1 MSPSPAVRSSPP
13 VSFGEMAKMLKPSSP
28 PSASSRREETWEFRL
43 LFVVS
48 FVTFLV
54 AGIVARALPGPW
66 RPHPPGPQGYKSI
79 FGEAKAA
86 ASIFVPFAF
95 MG

>member
-1 MSPSPAVRSSPP
+1 MASMLEPS
-13 VSFGEMAKMLKPSSP
+13 KN
-28 PSASSRREETWEFRL
+28 PSASSRRERTWEFRL

-48 FVTFLV
+48 FVTFLA
-54 AGIVARALPGPW
+54 AGIVARALPGQW
-66 RPHPPGPQGYKSI
+66 RPHPPGPQGDKSV